1 MPPLDFVTWGER
13 LLEALE
19 VAPDLGLHVGV
30 EHRQRRALVLARLR
44 PDVGREAHGQPG
56 GGLLGDRLRLP
67 LVRGVAVRVQER
79 YDESLDALSGQ
90 PLRTVMHGAFVER
103 RVDPAV
109 GPEALAHLGD
119 SRPGHQRQRSS
130 PVEIERVR
138 QPQALQLEDVA
149 EPFGD
154 EQAQPGAGA
163 LDQRVHRDR
172 RAVHDGADLAEV
184 DAVLVGQTLKADPDG
199 LGELVRGRGDLQA
212 DDLAGLRVEQGEVG
226 ERPADVDAEPV
237 ARHARSSTAA
247 AGRSQS
253 HGRAISI
260 ARDRLARIG
269 YDPAPRE

>member
-1 MPPLDFVTWGER
+1 
-13 LLEALE
+13 
-19 VAPDLGLHVGV
+19 
-30 EHRQRRALVLARLR
+30 
-44 PDVGREAHGQPG
+44 
-56 GGLLGDRLRLP
+56 
-67 LVRGVAVRVQER
+67 VRGVAVRVQER
-79 YDESLDALSGQ
+79 DDESLDALSGQ

-109 GPEALAHLGD
+109 GPGALAPLGD

-149 EPFGD
+149 EPLGD
-154 EQAQPGAGA
+154 EQAPPGAGA
-163 LDQRVHRDR
+163 LDYRVHRDR
-172 RAVHDGADLAEV
+172 RAVHYGADLAEV
-184 DAVLVGQTLKADPDG
+184 DTVLVGQTLQTDPDG
-199 LGELVRGRGDLQA
+199 LGELVRSRGDLQA
-212 DDLAGLRVEQGEVG
+212 DDFTGLRVEQGEVG

-253 HGRAISI
+253 HARAISI

-269 YDPAPRE
+269 YDPAPREGAMVLESFKVPTKDQG